1 MIRKRKTLIVDDS
14 TSVLSMME
22 GILNEYGIKDITQA
36 EDGLQAME
44 HFERAL
50 LSGAPFSLIFLD
62 IVMPVLDGQ
71 ETLAR
76 MRAIEKKAGIT
87 GDDRAIIIMA
97 TSLHSTEDMIRALI
111 DGDCTDYLVKPFE
124 AEDVHT
130 MLVKYAFLKL
140 DKTF

>member
-1 MIRKRKTLIVDDS
+1 MATI
-14 TSVLSMME
+14 
-22 GILNEYGIKDITQA
+22 GAAIKDITQA